1 MLLLILFWLS
11 HTPNFWVNGYEVR
24 PKGLLKMM
32 LLLED
37 YYLAII
43 GMEGCQ
49 NKVINGHSVIYLT
62 VLSMEDA
69 PLALLNLAKV
79 TTSNIYR

>member
-1 MLLLILFWLS
+1 
-11 HTPNFWVNGYEVR
+11 
-24 PKGLLKMM
+24 M